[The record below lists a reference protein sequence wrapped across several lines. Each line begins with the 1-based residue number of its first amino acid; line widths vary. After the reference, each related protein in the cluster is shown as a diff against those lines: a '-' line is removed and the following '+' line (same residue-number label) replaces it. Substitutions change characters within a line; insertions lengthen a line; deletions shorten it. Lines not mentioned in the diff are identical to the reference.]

1 MEIGVFRDWRGGK
14 QRIAT
19 LSREGGV
26 GSERFQYCEA
36 FVEHGVLGV
45 SEMLR
50 ASHMIRG
57 RLLHFFRGYYRR
69 ARLLL
74 ALLRRGKFRVTIG
87 LLSLECL
94 DARALARSLLRQGS
108 CRTSTPLAIMSP

>member
-26 GSERFQYCEA
+26 GSERFRYCEA

-45 SEMLR
+45 L
-50 ASHMIRG
+50 
-57 RLLHFFRGYYRR
+57 
-69 ARLLL
+69 
-74 ALLRRGKFRVTIG
+74 GKRPF
-87 LLSLECL
+87 E
-94 DARALARSLLRQGS
+94 RSGGFSVELQS
-108 CRTSTPLAIMSP
+108 